1 MRLSTFYTMPHQQIG
16 VIISLLLPVLSKGD
30 SFDEKRSN
38 ETMPRDSDVAV
49 TKQY

>member
-1 MRLSTFYTMPHQQIG
+1 MRMSTSYTMPHQQIG
-16 VIISLLLPVLSKGD
+16 VIISLLPVLSKGD